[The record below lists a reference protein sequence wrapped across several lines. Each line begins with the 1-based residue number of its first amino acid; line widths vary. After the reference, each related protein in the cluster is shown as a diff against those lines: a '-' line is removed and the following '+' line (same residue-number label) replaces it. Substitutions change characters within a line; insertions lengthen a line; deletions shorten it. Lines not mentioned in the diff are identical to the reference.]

1 MRRLLSLLLIIS
13 CAAGIWL
20 IATQD
25 SVRVADQI
33 RSLWLEQGG
42 SANGRFDSDLADATD
57 HSSLERLLAI
67 EAYEDLD
74 YGFKVAIPVG
84 WRKIVTAESS
94 NDPGSSANSTPG
106 SGQESVST
114 AMPLSLEP
122 GYAVGF
128 ESVQQNADDRFADY
142 ILIEVL
148 PGGESGLF
156 DANHSLRQPVTID
169 GRKTWFDRLEIDRMS
184 SGLTD
189 VDLVVYQ
196 AELSGVGYTVGLYA
210 IGEPIREQLL
220 AMAFEVMLQTFEV
233 IRDPFTVS

>member
-25 SVRVADQI
+25 SVQVAEQI
-33 RSLWLEQGG
+33 RSLWHEQNG
-42 SANGRFDSDLADATD
+42 SATGRPDSGPADATD
-57 HSSLERLLAI
+57 LSSLERLLAI

-84 WRKIVTAESS
+84 WRKIVTADSFSDSGANASS
-94 NDPGSSANSTPG
+94 MPG

-128 ESVQQNADDRFADY
+128 ESVQQNPDDRFADY

-148 PGGESGLF
+148 PGGESGRF
-156 DANHSLRQPVTID
+156 DADHSLRQPVTID
-169 GRKTWFDRLEIDRMS
+169 GRKTWFDRLEIDQVS

-210 IGEPIREQLL
+210 IGEPIREPLL
-220 AMAFEVMLQTFEV
+220 AMAFEVMLQTFKV